1 MKKLLIGV
9 LTVLAVSTTLAQ
21 TVYIAS
27 GAKNQVLVYRYAS
40 SGAEGCGIRTVFM
53 TDVPKGNNMGDMSV
67 NVFKNQKG
75 EYIGLTK
82 MIYASVPNI
91 NNLET
96 KNIPISQYSMVNS
109 AGKTLRF
116 NPTFQ
121 AGDVKNSLSTQTSVE
136 DAIDFLFDLASQKTV
151 QVGIVFKAEKN
162 TRIFSIKAEKLE
174 PAEAEALSK
183 CISQLM
189 SDGKKQ

>member
-1 MKKLLIGV
+1 MKYLLIGFAAIM
-9 LTVLAVSTTLAQ
+9 AVNSAIAQ

-27 GAKNQVLVYRYAS
+27 ATKNQVLVYRQAS
-40 SGAEGCGIRTVFM
+40 TGLDGCGIRTVFM

-82 MIYASVPNI
+82 MIYASIPNI

-96 KNIPISQYSMVNS
+96 VKSIPISKYSMVNS
-109 AGKTLRF
+109 AGKSLRF
-116 NPTFQ
+116 APTFQ
-121 AGDVKNSLSTQTSVE
+121 AGEEKNSLNTQVSVE

-151 QVGIVFKAEKN
+151 QVGVVFKPEKT
-162 TRIFSIKAEKLE
+162 TRIFSLRAEKLE
-174 PAEAEALSK
+174 QAEAEILSK
-183 CISQLM
+183 CITQLM
-189 SDGKKQ
+189 SDGNK